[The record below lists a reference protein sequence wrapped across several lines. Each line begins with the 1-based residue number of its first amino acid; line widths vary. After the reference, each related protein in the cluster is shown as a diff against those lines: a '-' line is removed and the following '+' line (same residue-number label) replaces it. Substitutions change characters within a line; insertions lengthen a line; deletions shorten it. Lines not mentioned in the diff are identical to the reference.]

1 MATAIATAPT
11 KAEQRRAA
19 RCEAII
25 AAAAKLF
32 ADLGYDSC
40 EMDRV
45 AAKLRIA
52 KGTLYLYFD
61 SKEKLFC
68 ACVDDGMRQM
78 QTAVRIAADA
88 QSDLLDKIAAA
99 ISAYLKFF
107 DEHPHYVELLIQ
119 ERAIFRDRK
128 RPSYFE
134 HRDANRGPWREMY
147 RDLIAAGRVRD
158 DLAVERIL
166 DTLGSLLYGTMFTN
180 HFLGRSATTANQF
193 HCMLQIIMGG
203 ILTDREYVAW
213 CKRDPAAKIYE

>member
-1 MATAIATAPT
+1 MTTATSVPT
-11 KAEQRRAA
+11 KAEQRRMA
-19 RCEAII
+19 RREAII

-32 ADLGYDSC
+32 AELGYDSC

-61 SKEKLFC
+61 SKETLFC

-78 QTAVRIAADA
+78 QTAVRLAAEDR
-88 QSDLLDKIAAA
+88 SDPLDKIAAA
-99 ISAYLKFF
+99 IRAYLNFF

-147 RDLIAAGRVRD
+147 RELVLAGRVRG
-158 DLAVERIL
+158 DLPLEQIL

-180 HFLGRSATTANQF
+180 HFLGRSASATDQF
-193 HCMLQIIMGG
+193 QAILEIIMGG
-203 ILTDREYVAW
+203 ILTRPEYAAW
-213 CKRDPAAKIYE
+213 HQSRRRKNC